1 MTTYTWVSTI
11 SVRFLEHVGRKDAR
25 RAMNILYAEDIPD
38 LIASSLIGDVLSTGV
53 EGVSMGSNRAKN
65 SGYVQR
71 QPVLEL
77 GWVRYGREVVLYGR
91 VEPAVADE
99 LRTLV
104 SEVIQRPNAELD
116 AMQPSKM
123 FGLLI
128 VAAENLI
135 SVEPGV
141 ATVGPDESNDA
152 TGPASAMVGWGRK
165 DFLSL
170 VRRLVGCPKS
180 GPPSKDELIPA
191 NRTLVFN

>member
-1 MTTYTWVSTI
+1 VSGALKSRTTNKIFYLGAKLN
-11 SVRFLEHVGRKDAR
+11 RMDEHGHGRLGDGGE
-25 RAMNILYAEDIPD
+25 I
-38 LIASSLIGDVLSTGV
+38 IGDVLSTGV

-77 GWVRYGREVVLYGR
+77 GWVWYGREVVLYGR